1 VLSRRPVT
9 TEDAIN
15 AALEVE
21 VVDKEDDH
29 MERRTTEPIPA
40 FIPLTHRPNDFPG
53 YSHQSNPQ
61 GYGYLPSAP
70 MVPTVPQGSTYAG
83 GWVNIKNEIKQETD
97 GIKEEFNRNLQSLT
111 EQMAHLIQ
119 NPRPAPVQ
127 QHESGAYN
135 SGVWCSLP
143 GCTDRAGHPAQ
154 FCPTLLQQ
162 QYQAPRNQYQQQ

>member
-1 VLSRRPVT
+1 MIS
-9 TEDAIN
+9 
-15 AALEVE
+15 
-21 VVDKEDDH
+21 
-29 MERRTTEPIPA
+29 
-40 FIPLTHRPNDFPG
+40 
-53 YSHQSNPQ
+53 Q

-83 GWVNIKNEIKQETD
+83 GWVNIKNEIKQAID

-127 QHESGAYN
+127 QHEFGAYN

-143 GCTDRAGHPAQ
+143 GCTDRAGHLAQ

-162 QYQAPRNQYQQQ
+162 QYQAPRNQYQ

>member
-1 VLSRRPVT
+1 
-9 TEDAIN
+9 
-15 AALEVE
+15 
-21 VVDKEDDH
+21 
-29 MERRTTEPIPA
+29 
-40 FIPLTHRPNDFPG
+40 LTHRPNDFPG

-70 MVPTVPQGSTYAG
+70 MVPIVPQGSTYAR
-83 GWVNIKNEIKQETD
+83 GWVNIKNEIKQATD

-119 NPRPAPVQ
+119 NPRTAPVQ

-143 GCTDRAGHPAQ
+143 GCIDRAGHPAQ
-154 FCPTLLQQ
+154 FSYLITTTILGAAESVSTTAASSSSACKTCTKALSATASCQSS
-162 QYQAPRNQYQQQ
+162 